1 MGKTITGVVS
11 WRVQGSRKWAA
22 GYLVLSKGELLCYT
36 DTSGLRR
43 ATPQLRLALA
53 GAEVDWY
60 CGRTRKSG
68 HRLLVSPLGQ
78 ESVQLKVEDETE
90 SHAWY
95 QALQRAVKAA
105 CQARQAERKP
115 GCSTSHSGISAPTGV
130 VKASPEQLLQLLA
143 PSPTQPV
150 KLERARGLSR
160 SFRKMTERG
169 RGGNRKSM
177 LGGFSFNSRRNRI
190 GQEIKRRPTVEVITA
205 QGILKTASVFG
216 CPLHQQQLDECRT
229 ATGKIIKIPPFV
241 WKSVQKLESEKEYLE
256 TDGLYRVPGDAAK
269 VQKIRVE
276 VDQNK
281 WTAFDSCTD
290 PAVIAGALKLYLREL
305 PEPLLPYKL
314 HSCLVKAAKKKGPHG
329 EDIAKSMEVTLDEIK
344 CPVVHATLEV
354 LVMHLGRVAEAANR
368 MDIDN
373 LGLLFGQVLL
383 WPDPM
388 APVDMKFLSEAANN
402 CHVADALIRYR
413 AEIFHQDP
421 ELPSP
426 SACNPGVPSS

>member
-1 MGKTITGVVS
+1 MGTGVVS
-11 WRVQGSRKWAA
+11 WRVQGTRRWAA

-36 DTSGLRR
+36 DTTGLRS
-43 ATPQLRLALA
+43 AAPQLRLQLA
-53 GAEVDWY
+53 GCEVDWY
-60 CGRTRKSG
+60 CARTRKSG

-78 ESVQLKVEDETE
+78 DAVQLKVEDETE

-95 QALQRAVKAA
+95 QALQRAVRASKLETPQKA
-105 CQARQAERKP
+105 
-115 GCSTSHSGISAPTGV
+115 SGISAPTGV
-130 VKASPEQLLQLLA
+130 VKASPEELLRLLA
-143 PSPTQPV
+143 PSPPQPV
-150 KLERARGLSR
+150 KLDRSRGLSR
-160 SFRKMTERG
+160 SFRKMADSVHKRQASTK
-169 RGGNRKSM
+169 NRNSV
-177 LGGFSFNSRRNRI
+177 LASFSFNRKKIGSRI
-190 GQEIKRRPTVEVITA
+190 DRRPTVEAITA
-205 QGILKTASVFG
+205 QGILKSASVFG
-216 CPLHQQQLDECRT
+216 CPLHEQQLDECRT
-229 ATGKIIKIPPFV
+229 AAGKIIKIPPFV
-241 WKSVQKLESEKEYLE
+241 WKSVQKLESSQEYLE

-281 WTAFDSCTD
+281 WAAFDSCTD
-290 PAVIAGALKLYLREL
+290 ASVIAGALKLYLREL

-314 HSCLVKAAKKKGPHG
+314 HSELVKAAKKKGSHG
-329 EDIAKSMEVTLDEIK
+329 DDIAKSMEVMLDKIN
-344 CPVVHATLEV
+344 CPVVYATLEV

-413 AEIFHQDP
+413 EEIFHQDP
-421 ELPSP
+421 ESSFPT
-426 SACNPGVPSS
+426 ACNPGIP

>member
-1 MGKTITGVVS
+1 
-11 WRVQGSRKWAA
+11 VQGTRRWAA

-36 DTSGLRR
+36 DTTGLRR
-43 ATPQLRLALA
+43 AAPQLRLQLT
-53 GAEVDWY
+53 GCEVDWY

-78 ESVQLKVEDETE
+78 EAVQLKVEDETE

-95 QALQRAVKAA
+95 QALQRAVKASRLETPDKA
-105 CQARQAERKP
+105 
-115 GCSTSHSGISAPTGV
+115 SGISAPTGV
-130 VKASPEQLLQLLA
+130 VKASPEELLRLLA
-143 PSPTQPV
+143 PSPEPQPV
-150 KLERARGLSR
+150 KLDRSRGLSR
-160 SFRKMTERG
+160 SFRKLADNMQRNRG
-169 RGGNRKSM
+169 SSSSLLTSIGFNR
-177 LGGFSFNSRRNRI
+177 RRN
-190 GQEIKRRPTVEVITA
+190 
-205 QGILKTASVFG
+205 
-216 CPLHQQQLDECRT
+216 ECRT
-229 ATGKIIKIPPFV
+229 AAGKIIKIPPFV
-241 WKSVQKLESEKEYLE
+241 WKSVQKLESSQEYLE

-281 WTAFDSCTD
+281 WTAFESCTD
-290 PAVIAGALKLYLREL
+290 ASVIAGALKLYLREL

-314 HSCLVKAAKKKGPHG
+314 HSELVKAAKKKGSHG
-329 EDIAKSMEVTLDEIK
+329 DNIAKSMEVMLDKIN
-344 CPVVHATLEV
+344 CPVVYATLEV

-413 AEIFHQDP
+413 EEIFHQDP
-421 ELPSP
+421 EMPSP
-426 SACNPGVPSS
+426 TACNPGIP